1 MNAQLIEEPVE
12 EVSSSATKKEKS
24 FPTIIVAG
32 LGILIMVLSAVTG
45 LICLR
50 GRDKTNTHAVE
61 AEEQPAEEPQ
71 SSQRKNDV
79 QSIEHLVEEPKKV
92 AATEVM
98 EKIQEEGGE
107 YTEESG
113 SAGKSSE

>member
-1 MNAQLIEEPVE
+1 LNAQLIEEPVE
-12 EVSSSATKKEKS
+12 EVSSTATKKEKS

-45 LICLR
+45 MICLR
-50 GRDKTNTHAVE
+50 GREKTNTHAVE
-61 AEEQPAEEPQ
+61 AQEQPAQEAETPRQ
-71 SSQRKNDV
+71 NDL
-79 QSIEHLVEEPKKV
+79 QSIEHMVGEQQPKKV
-92 AATEVM
+92 APAEVM

-107 YTEESG
+107 YTESG